1 MKTIW
6 KILITLGVFVLFI
19 FAAVGTLALIGQVNL
34 PTIGYSVAVIPI
46 KGEISSDACGGT
58 LLGGAVQCAPA
69 SEVADQLK
77 AAEDD
82 PLVKAIVLD
91 IDSGGGGVVASGN
104 MMRAVKDAKK
114 PIVAYIGESGAS
126 GAYYVASASDWIIAD
141 RNAITGSIGVI
152 MTVQHYYG
160 LYDKLG
166 INVTV
171 IKSGNSKD
179 IGSPY
184 RPMTDKEKNEL
195 KKMVDN
201 IYQDFISNVAENR
214 GMEVTEVEKLA
225 DGTIYLGAEAKENGL
240 IDDTG
245 SLQDAINKA
254 AELGN
259 ITGEPMIKW
268 GESTQ
273 ETSILDLFTKYEGV
287 I

>member
-6 KILITLGVFVLFI
+6 KILITLSVFVLFL
-19 FAAVGTLALIGQVNL
+19 FAAVGTLALIGQVSL
-34 PTIGYSVAVIPI
+34 PPIGYSVAVIPI
-46 KGEISSDACGGT
+46 KGEITAEACGGT
-58 LLGGAVQCAPA
+58 LLGGAVQCAPV
-69 SEVADQLK
+69 SEVVDQLK

-114 PIVAYIGESGAS
+114 PVVAYIGESGAS
-126 GAYYVASASDWIIAD
+126 GAYYTASAADWIIAD

-152 MTVQHYYG
+152 MTVQHYYD

-184 RPMTDKEKNEL
+184 RPMTDKEKSEL
-195 KKMVDN
+195 KKMVDS

-214 GMEVTEVEKLA
+214 GMEVAEVEKLA

-268 GESTQ
+268 EKSTQ
-273 ETSILDLFTKYEGV
+273 KTSILDLFTKYEGV

>member
-6 KILITLGVFVLFI
+6 KIAITLTVFALFL
-19 FAAVGTLALIGQVNL
+19 FAAVGTLALIGQISI
-34 PTIGYSVAVIPI
+34 PTIGYTVAVIPVR
-46 KGEISSDACGGT
+46 GEITSDACGGS
-58 LLGGAVQCAPA
+58 LLGGVTQCATV
-69 SEVADQLK
+69 SEVTAQLQ

-104 MMRAVKDAKK
+104 MMRAVKNTNK
-114 PIVAYIGESGAS
+114 PVVAYIGESGAS

-184 RPMTDKEKNEL
+184 RPMTDKEKEEL
-195 KKMVDN
+195 TDMVDN
-201 IYQDFISNVAENR
+201 IYRDFIWNVAINR
-214 GMEVTEVEKLA
+214 GMEVAEVEKLA
-225 DGTIYLGAEAKENGL
+225 DGSIYLGATAEENGL
-240 IDDTG
+240 IDETG
-245 SLQDAINKA
+245 SIDDAINKA
-254 AELGN
+254 AQLGN
-259 ITGEPMIKW
+259 ITGEPVVRW
-268 GESTQ
+268 EESTQ
-273 ETSILDLFTKYEGV
+273 ETGILDLFTKYEGL

>member
-6 KILITLGVFVLFI
+6 KIGITLFVFALFLL
-19 FAAVGTLALIGQVNL
+19 AAVGTLAFIGQLEL
-34 PTIGYSVAVIPI
+34 PAVGYTVAVIPI
-46 KGEISSDACGGT
+46 RGEITSDACGGS
-58 LLGGAVQCAPA
+58 LLGGVEQCATV
-69 SEVADQLK
+69 SEVTAQLE

-104 MMRAVKDAKK
+104 MMRAVKNSDK
-114 PIVAYIGESGAS
+114 PVVAYIGESGAS

-184 RPMTDKEKNEL
+184 RPMTDKEKDEL
-195 KKMVDN
+195 TEMVDN
-201 IYQDFISNVAENR
+201 IYEDFIANVAANR
-214 GMEVTEVEKLA
+214 RMEVSDVEKLA
-225 DGTIYLGAEAKENGL
+225 DGSIYLGATAKENGL

-254 AELGN
+254 AQLGN
-259 ITGEPMIKW
+259 ITGEPVIKW
-268 GESTQ
+268 EETTQ
-273 ETSILDLFTKYEGV
+273 KASILDLFTKYDGV

>member
-6 KILITLGVFVLFI
+6 KIAITLTVFALFL
-19 FAAVGTLALIGQVNL
+19 FAAVGTLALIGQLEL
-34 PTIGYSVAVIPI
+34 PAVGYTVAVIPI
-46 KGEISSDACGGT
+46 KGEITSEACGGT
-58 LLGGAVQCAPA
+58 LLGGAVQCATVN
-69 SEVADQLK
+69 EVVDQLK

-104 MMRAVKDAKK
+104 MMRAVKNTNK
-114 PIVAYIGESGAS
+114 PVVAYIGESGAS

-166 INVTV
+166 LNVTV

-184 RPMTDKEKNEL
+184 RPMTDKEKEEL
-195 KKMVDN
+195 TDMVDD
-201 IYQDFISNVAENR
+201 IYQDFIENVAANR
-214 GMEVTEVEKLA
+214 RMNISDVEKLA
-225 DGTIYLGAEAKENGL
+225 DGSIYLGATAEENGL
-240 IDDTG
+240 IDETG
-245 SLQDAINKA
+245 SLDDAINKA
-254 AELGN
+254 AQLGN
-259 ITGEPMIKW
+259 ITGEPVIKW
-268 GESTQ
+268 EESTQ
-273 ETSILDLFTKYEGV
+273 EPGILDLFTKYEGV